1 MFLIS
6 HSLLPLVCEDEP
18 ITGLERMSYVTCR
31 LSNECRCQSQWHRLR
46 LPVGLAAERPP
57 TGYVESTAN
66 SNNRVVYEVVT
77 LHSGCT
83 VDASLHQTMTT
94 FYRLCW
100 RAIIV
105 TNSISGSRVRSDR
118 SKQRASSSDIHK
130 HMLTVTSL
138 AYPILLI
145 NKSVSSQNNQLAG
158 HAPSWQHRSTTCF
171 SCCYREALWQVRLT
185 LKRLYVTSV

>member
-1 MFLIS
+1 
-6 HSLLPLVCEDEP
+6 
-18 ITGLERMSYVTCR
+18 MSYVTCR

-118 SKQRASSSDIHK
+118 RKQRASSSDIHK
-130 HMLTVTSL
+130 HMLRVTSL
-138 AYPILLI
+138 AYLILLI
-145 NKSVSSQNNQLAG
+145 NKSASSQNSVYRP
-158 HAPSWQHRSTTCF
+158 HATVTTTINNLFHLLLPWSSLTGSFDAKEAIRNF
-171 SCCYREALWQVRLT
+171 SVKCMTLWQKVLT
-185 LKRLYVTSV
+185 VKIVL